1 MSIRIAAPPVLAGAL
16 TVAMALA
23 GAAGPALS
31 DDDDDDDDFGTKI
44 KIDAPAGALKILGD
58 RLILKARRDSL
69 RHRGPGYR
77 TSLIGD
83 DLRLDVNDGLL
94 GLRGDDDD
102 DDDGG
107 AVEPVEVLVF
117 PLADFAGF
125 PVVCG
130 DNTYSFASG
139 ELIFTR
145 RKTSDEGR
153 PPPFTPAFD
162 AIFPVATLVGEVS
175 GTATN
180 QDGEVFEVLGIDNN
194 DEVRSGEGYTSTTAV
209 WLSFIDA
216 DGQVVDRAAF
226 TGSYVFDGTSSET
239 VIVDHGNCGVIDE
252 LGNIQIG
259 PFFVFPFPPDQLI
272 TIEGF

>member
-1 MSIRIAAPPVLAGAL
+1 MLVRSAVSS
-16 TVAMALA
+16 ALA
-23 GAAGPALS
+23 GVIVAVLAFTGPALG
-31 DDDDDDDDFGTKI
+31 DDDDHDLFGNRTKFGNRI
-44 KIDAPAGALKILGD
+44 KIDAPTGALKLFGD
-58 RLILKARRDSL
+58 RQILKAKRDSL

-83 DLRLDVNDGLL
+83 DLRIDINDGRL
-94 GLRGDDDD
+94 GLRSHHA
-102 DDDGG
+102 DGG
-107 AVEPVEVLVF
+107 TVEPVEVIVI
-117 PLADFAGF
+117 PLGGFAAL

-145 RKTSDEGR
+145 RKTSDERR
-153 PPPFTPAFD
+153 PPPFTPQFD
-162 AIFPVATLVGEVS
+162 AAFPVATLIGEIS

-180 QDGEVFEVLGIDNN
+180 QDGEVLEVLGVDSA
-194 DEVRSGEGYTSTTAV
+194 DEVRSEDGFTSVVAV

-216 DGQVVDRAAF
+216 DGQVVDSAAF
-226 TGSYVFDGTSSET
+226 TGSFVSDGTTSET
-239 VIVDHGNCGVIDE
+239 VIVDHGNCGVIDD

-259 PFFVFPFPPDQLI
+259 PLFVYPFPPDQLI

>member
-1 MSIRIAAPPVLAGAL
+1 MSSRSAAYPVLAGAL
-16 TVAMALA
+16 AAAMAFT
-23 GAAGPALS
+23 GAAGPALGE
-31 DDDDDDDDFGTKI
+31 DDDDDDFGTRI
-44 KIDAPAGALKILGD
+44 KIDAPTGALKVRGD
-58 RLILKARRDSL
+58 RLLLKAQRDAL

-83 DLRLDVNDGLL
+83 DLRIDVNDGRL
-94 GLRGDDDD
+94 GLRDHDDD

-107 AVEPVEVLVF
+107 PVEPVEVIVI
-117 PLADFAGF
+117 PLANLGGF

-153 PPPFTPAFD
+153 PPPFTPEFD
-162 AIFPVATLVGEVS
+162 AQFPVATLVGEIS

-180 QDGEVFEVLGIDNN
+180 QNGEVFEVLGIDNN
-194 DEVRSGEGYTSTTAV
+194 DEVRSEDGYTSTTAV

-226 TGSYVFDGTSSET
+226 TGSYVFDGTKSET
-239 VIVDHGNCGVIDE
+239 VIVDHGNCGTIDE

-259 PFFVFPFPPDQLI
+259 AFFVFPFPPDQLI